1 MRIIFATHSNWNG
14 RQIYEKGRKIPKCN
28 NKVRSGQP
36 VRAPSPREARNRSYH
51 KLVLRAGDGQTGEAI
66 NPIHA
71 IAGKWTAS
79 FAEETL

>member
-1 MRIIFATHSNWNG
+1 L
-14 RQIYEKGRKIPKCN
+14 K
-28 NKVRSGQP
+28 
-36 VRAPSPREARNRSYH
+36 
-51 KLVLRAGDGQTGEAI
+51 AGDGKTGEAI